1 MMVCAI
7 CGKKIFTTYPANWP
21 YRYKSKVFCSQ
32 DCKIVHTARDLHK
45 VDFANLG
52 LQDMS
57 GFYPYEIPV
66 REGKTEE
73 EGDEDMRGQKLL
85 TDEQKQKAIEIGLE
99 GGDPIKYLKG
109 LGAANPWGNWGYI
122 KMKLKEKDPEKY
134 RKLMKALG
142 EKPAEVKKA
151 DKLPAEAQKK
161 TDRKPIA
168 TVTKKEVTKDG
179 VKVEAKLLTRE
190 EHKEIH
196 FTPERQ
202 GSALENA
209 DAEVKALFQAI
220 DGGPKKKSLNY
231 KVIGIETKQGK
242 FQYDSASDQMRWM
255 PRNSTVVI
263 MMQAEDWE
271 KLAED
276 LPGIMETIGAS
287 SREEDDE

>member
-7 CGKKIFTTYPANWP
+7 CGKKIFTTYPDNWP

-85 TDEQKQKAIEIGLE
+85 TDEQKQKAVEIALE
-99 GGDPIKYLKG
+99 GGDPIKYLNG
-109 LGAANPWGNWGYI
+109 LGMKNPWGNWGYI
-122 KMKLKEKDPEKY
+122 KMKLKEKEPEKY
-134 RKLMKALG
+134 DQLMKAMKDKG
-142 EKPAEVKKA
+142 EAKEKKMKQQRETLEKMLNPEKVLKVDRLPEEVQTIGKTVSVEKKNGGVEVKVA
-151 DKLPAEAQKK
+151 MAP
-161 TDRKPIA
+161 
-168 TVTKKEVTKDG
+168 G
-179 VKVEAKLLTRE
+179 VNLE
-190 EHKEIH
+190 EILN
-196 FTPERQ
+196 Q
-202 GSALENA
+202 
-209 DAEVKALFQAI
+209 
-220 DGGPKKKSLNY
+220 PKKSRKVNLVY
-231 KVIGIETKQGK
+231 KVIGIETKLGK
-242 FQYDSASDQMRWM
+242 FQYDRASDQMRWM
-255 PRNSTVVI
+255 PKNSTVVI
-263 MMQAEDWE
+263 MLQAEDW
-271 KLAED
+271 KQLAED